1 MMRIVEF
8 EFRNECVNALGES
21 LDSGPIHKLKEE
33 TDGIHEEVFLQK
45 QLVSRFG
52 AFAVHIYADEHAP
65 PHFHVEYNGDS
76 NSFSIETGE
85 PLHPNNG
92 LSRYFRN
99 VKKWY
104 RKSRPILIDAWN
116 NTRPSDC
123 VVGPI
128 CAD

>member
-1 MMRIVEF
+1 MHILEF
-8 EFRNECVNALGES
+8 EFTDECVSKLGES
-21 LDSGPIHKLKEE
+21 LDGGPIHRLKEE
-33 TDGIHEEVFLQK
+33 TDGIHEEIFIQK
-45 QLVSRFG
+45 QLVKRFG
-52 AFAVHIYADEHAP
+52 AFSVHIYADEHAP

-104 RKSRPILIDAWN
+104 GGSKSILIETWN
-116 NTRPSDC
+116 KTRPSNC

-128 CAD
+128 CVDE